1 MGQGVEVDD
10 TEGEVRV
17 RRRVEEPRGEE
28 ARVEAAEREE
38 EGG

>member
-1 MGQGVEVDD
+1 MGVEVDEA
-10 TEGEVRV
+10 EGEVRV